1 MTNVKN
7 KASFRY
13 IEESFKNKGLKT
25 IREVKSKPFL
35 EMTLSFMNGKMKTT
49 NEENIATKTLPINN
63 EGKRYYKN
71 FKRKA
76 LSGMTLALF
85 LNSMYSLSSKE
96 E

>member
-7 KASFRY
+7 KASVRY

-25 IREVKSKPFL
+25 IREVKSNQFL
-35 EMTLSFMNGKMKTT
+35 ETVLSFMNGKMKTT
-49 NEENIATKTLPINN
+49 KEENIATKILPINN
-63 EGKRYYKN
+63 EGKRYDKN

-76 LSGMTLALF
+76 LSGTAFVLF
-85 LNSMYSLSSKE
+85 LNSMYSLSSNE

>member
-1 MTNVKN
+1 
-7 KASFRY
+7 
-13 IEESFKNKGLKT
+13 
-25 IREVKSKPFL
+25 VKSKPFL

-49 NEENIATKTLPINN
+49 NEENIATKILPINN
-63 EGKRYYKN
+63 EGKRYDKN

-76 LSGMTLALF
+76 LSGIALVLF